1 MADVPERSDDPH
13 GAAGAEPILLKL
25 RRTPAR
31 ASHAPPDG
39 MLERLGLAL
48 PSRGQSLPRKQRRTL
63 IAKAFEAEIL
73 PRLHLQHDDG
83 PRPVIPRGA
92 NAAIAAQDIE
102 ALTAMVLRRDLAGGL
117 ACLEAHVARGIA
129 AARISLDLLA
139 PTARRLGEMW
149 DNDLCDFT
157 EVTLGLGVLRKLLA
171 ALHGPADAGRP
182 IRDVARRV
190 LLASIAT
197 EQHSF
202 GLGMV
207 ADFFRRAGW
216 DVTAETPAAAEDLAR
231 TVTQDWFA
239 VAGLTLST
247 DEGIGP
253 LALSIRAIR
262 KASCNPLI
270 GIMVGGPIFT
280 ARPELALLVGAD
292 LTAPDAEQA
301 VLRAEGL
308 RVLMSILPNRG

>member
-48 PSRGQSLPRKQRRTL
+48 PSRGQPLPRKQRRTL

-73 PRLHLQHDDG
+73 PRLRLQHDAA
-83 PRPVIPRGA
+83 PRPAPARGA
-92 NAAIAAQDIE
+92 NAAIVPPDIE
-102 ALTAMVLRRDLAGGL
+102 TLTTLVLQQDFDGSL
-117 ACLEAHVARGIA
+117 ACLEAHAARGIA
-129 AARISLDLLA
+129 AARISLELLA
-139 PTARRLGEMW
+139 PAARRLGEMW
-149 DNDLCDFT
+149 DNDLCTFT
-157 EVTLGLGVLRKLLA
+157 EVTLGLGVLRRLLA
-171 ALHGPADAGRP
+171 ALHGPAEAGRP
-182 IRDVARRV
+182 PQDAARRV

-207 ADFFRRAGW
+207 AEFFRRAGW
-216 DVTAETPAAAEDLAR
+216 DVTAETPAAAADLAEA
-231 TVTQDWFA
+231 VGQHWFA

-253 LALSIRAIR
+253 LALAIRAIR
-262 KASCNPLI
+262 KASRNPLI

-308 RVLMSILPNRG
+308 RVLMSILPDRG